1 MRAPRDHEGMTDE
14 STAADWLGDVA
25 EKDDPDDRP
34 TNWGRWGPDDE
45 LGALNLLT
53 EDAVLAGIE
62 TVDRGAVFTLGLPI
76 AHPDGDPVWPGRH
89 DADHHMVAD
98 QGDFLAG
105 KLERA
110 SNNRGSDD
118 VIYMF
123 THGTT
128 HFDALGHVWYGDAL
142 YNDFDLDTTIGGLER
157 CGIEHQAAH
166 GIVGRG
172 VLLDIARHRG
182 VNRLDPG
189 SRITLDEI
197 HACAASQGVEIRDRD
212 IINVRT
218 GVTESWYEEGPSA
231 YREAYF
237 TGNEEMPANLPG
249 LTYSREVLDW
259 FAEFDI
265 PAYCTD
271 TIGFEQTVS
280 DETGTVHP
288 LHRPLIRDL
297 GVAGNELSNYA
308 TLAADCAEDGVWEF
322 LYVAAPLGIVG
333 GTGGPVNPVAIK

>member
-1 MRAPRDHEGMTDE
+1 MASE
-14 STAADWLGDVA
+14 STATDWLGAVA
-25 EKDDPDDRP
+25 DETDPEDGNDRP
-34 TNWGRWGPDDE
+34 SNWGRWGDEDE

-62 TVDRGAVFTLGLPI
+62 AVSRGAVFTLGLPI
-76 AHPDGDPVWPGRH
+76 AHPEGDPVWPGRH

-98 QGDFLAG
+98 HGDFLAG

-142 YNDFDLDTTIGGLER
+142 YNGFDLESTIGGLDR

-172 VLLDIARHRG
+172 VLLDVARHRG
-182 VNRLDPG
+182 VDRLPAG
-189 SRITLDEI
+189 SRITLEELK
-197 HACAASQGVEIRDRD
+197 ACADAQDVAIHERD

-218 GVTESWYEEGPSA
+218 GVTELWYDEGPAA
-231 YREAYF
+231 YRDAYF
-237 TGNEEMPANLPG
+237 TDDDQMPADLPG
-249 LTYSREVLDW
+249 ITYSSDVIEW
-259 FAEFDI
+259 FAALDI

-280 DETGTVHP
+280 DVTGTVHP

-297 GVAGNELSNYA
+297 GVAGNELSNYRD
-308 TLAADCAEDGVWEF
+308 LAADCADDGQWEF